1 VLTEND
7 NESDLAMTDECVL
20 HQSALALLLIDVIN
34 DLEFEDGEKLAAAAM
49 PAAGNIAR
57 LKRDAKTKGVPC
69 LYVNDNFGQ
78 WQSDF
83 KHLVSSC
90 VRDGVRGAPVVQQLV
105 PQPDDYFIL
114 KPRHSGFFQ
123 TPLDLLLRDLGA
135 RTLILCGLTTDSCVL
150 FTAND
155 AYLRGFEIIVP
166 ADCSAA
172 VTTSRHA
179 TALGQMRRTLKATT
193 IDSTRIDIEKLLNQH
208 K

>member
-1 VLTEND
+1 MN
-7 NESDLAMTDECVL
+7 DECVL
-20 HQSALALLLIDVIN
+20 HECTLALLLIDVVN
-34 DLEFEDGEKLAAAAM
+34 DLEFEDGEKLAAAAA
-49 PAAGNIAR
+49 PAAANIAR
-57 LKRDAKTKGVPC
+57 LKLEAKRNGVPC
-69 LYVNDNFGQ
+69 LYINDNFGQ

-90 VRDGVRGAPVVQQLV
+90 MKDGVRGAPIVKQLV
-105 PQPDDYFIL
+105 PQRDDYFVL

-135 RTLILCGLTTDSCVL
+135 RKLILCGLATDSCVL

-166 ADCSAA
+166 SDCSAA
-172 VTTSRHA
+172 VTMSRHA

-193 IDSTRIDIEKLLNQH
+193 GDSFHIDFKKLLNQRQ
-208 K
+208 